1 MSDSDALWVCAI
13 FGMVMYILSRHA
25 QRIADLEEDID
36 LLIEGETGKEL
47 AVAKRKLAG
56 RQVARETGKDKL

>member
-1 MSDSDALWVCAI
+1 MSDSDALWVCAVL
-13 FGMVMYILSRHA
+13 GLVWYVLTRHED
-25 QRIADLEEDID
+25 RIADLEEDID

-56 RQVARETGKDKL
+56 RQVARETGKGQL